1 MNSLKPS
8 TKQSLSNVAQITI
21 FILLVVIMWG
31 GMFLIVKNIPQEGK
45 VYDCSLAE
53 ISPDYPVEVKI
64 GCRKLR
70 MIKE

>member
-1 MNSLKPS
+1 MSSLKPS
-8 TKQSLSNVAQITI
+8 TKQSLSNITYITI
-21 FILLVVIMWG
+21 FAILVVIMWG
-31 GMFLIVKNIPQEGK
+31 GMFLIVKNFPQESK

>member
-1 MNSLKPS
+1 
-8 TKQSLSNVAQITI
+8 
-21 FILLVVIMWG
+21 MWG
-31 GMFLIVKNIPQEGK
+31 GMFLIVKNFPQESK